1 MGYLEKSLRTNLDF
15 ASNIAA
21 ACWSEKHTTVSATC
35 LHFLHTLQGA
45 SHSEQPEIMMGQ
57 RILTHN
63 HFKARAGGLFK
74 ECNHTKRCL
83 ETTATGVELFR
94 T

>member
-21 ACWSEKHTTVSATC
+21 TCWSEKHTTVSATC
-35 LHFLHTLQGA
+35 HNPLNFLHTLQGA

-57 RILTHN
+57 KFLTHN
-63 HFKARAGGLFK
+63 HFLSKSRWA
-74 ECNHTKRCL
+74 
-83 ETTATGVELFR
+83 V
-94 T
+94 

>member
-35 LHFLHTLQGA
+35 HNPLDILHTLQGA

-57 RILTHN
+57 KFLTHN
-63 HFKARAGGLFK
+63 HF
-74 ECNHTKRCL
+74 
-83 ETTATGVELFR
+83 
-94 T
+94 